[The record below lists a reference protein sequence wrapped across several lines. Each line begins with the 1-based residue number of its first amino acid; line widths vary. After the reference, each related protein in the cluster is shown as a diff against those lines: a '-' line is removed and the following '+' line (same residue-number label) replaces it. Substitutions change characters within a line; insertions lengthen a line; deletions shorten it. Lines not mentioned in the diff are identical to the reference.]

1 MAIKDWYKLTFQI
14 ESDLEEIIIWQL
26 NELGI
31 FSFSFEYLIKTENK
45 KEVNIWLPIDD
56 WGKTS
61 RSGFEKIISKLLNI
75 NDPKNQ
81 FFDWSIIKEE
91 DWLTSWKKYW
101 APALVGNHLLILPC
115 WINLNEKFK
124 DKQIIKI
131 DPGAAFGTGSHPST
145 YLCLEKME
153 NILFT
158 DKKVLDIGS
167 GSGILSV
174 AARLLG
180 AKEVCAVD
188 NDYLAI
194 NSTNSNFQLNF
205 GNLKNLNTYLGSFN
219 EVILKNQLKQF
230 DFVLCNI
237 LAEVIKEMIPNI
249 YKCLRNNGEVIFS
262 GILNSQK
269 DEIIQ
274 TLIKNDLNLLDVSTR
289 KDWACITAKKP
300 AIQPKYKFFL
310 WILFNTFYCVIFY
323 FKISHIVLID
333 VKNVF
338 DRY

>member
-1 MAIKDWYKLTFQI
+1 MAIKDWYKLTFLI
-14 ESDLEEIIIWQL
+14 ESDSEEIIIWKL

-31 FSFSFEYLIKTENK
+31 FSFSFEYLIKNTNK

-56 WGKTS
+56 WDEIS
-61 RSGFEKIISKLLNI
+61 RSEFEKIISKLLNI
-75 NDPKNQ
+75 NAPNNQ
-81 FFDWSIIKEE
+81 VFDWSIIKEE

-101 APALVGNHLLILPC
+101 APELVGNHFLILPC

-124 DKQIIKI
+124 DKKVIKI

-145 YLCLEKME
+145 YLCLERME
-153 NILFT
+153 HILFSDT
-158 DKKVLDIGS
+158 KVLDIGS

-180 AKEVCAVD
+180 AKEICAVD

-205 GNLKNLNTYLGSFN
+205 GNLKSLNTYLGTFN

-237 LAEVIKEMIPNI
+237 LAEVIKKMIPNI
-249 YKCLRNNGEVIFS
+249 YKCMRNNGEVVFS

-269 DEIIQ
+269 DEIIKI
-274 TLIKNDLNLLDVSTR
+274 LIQNDLKLLDVSTR
-289 KDWACITAKKP
+289 KDWACITAKK
-300 AIQPKYKFFL
+300 L
-310 WILFNTFYCVIFY
+310 T
-323 FKISHIVLID
+323 
-333 VKNVF
+333 
-338 DRY
+338 DRTYL

>member
-1 MAIKDWYKLTFQI
+1 METKDWYKLTFLI
-14 ESDLEEIIIWQL
+14 ESDSEEIIIWQL

-31 FSFSFEYLIKTENK
+31 FSFSFEYLIKNENK
-45 KEVNIWLPIDD
+45 KEVNIWLPIND
-56 WGKTS
+56 WGDSSK
-61 RSGFEKIISKLLNI
+61 RGFEKIISKLLNI
-75 NDPKNQ
+75 NSPKNK

-101 APALVGNHLLILPC
+101 APQLVGNHFLILPC
-115 WINLNEKFK
+115 WININKKFK
-124 DKQIIKI
+124 DKLIIKI

-153 NILFT
+153 NILFS

-180 AKEVCAVD
+180 AKEICAVD

-237 LAEVIKEMIPNI
+237 LAEVIKEMIPTI
-249 YKCLRNNGEVIFS
+249 YKCLKNNGEVIFS

-269 DEIIQ
+269 DEIIKI
-274 TLIKNDLNLLDVSTR
+274 LIQNDLKLLDVSTR
-289 KDWACITAKKP
+289 KDWVCISAQKTRDP
-300 AIQPKYKFFL
+300 
-310 WILFNTFYCVIFY
+310 T
-323 FKISHIVLID
+323 
-333 VKNVF
+333 
-338 DRY
+338 

>member
-1 MAIKDWYKLTFQI
+1 MAIKDWYKLTFLI
-14 ESDLEEIIIWQL
+14 ESDSEEIIIWKL

-31 FSFSFEYLIKTENK
+31 FSFSFEYLIKNENK
-45 KEVNIWLPIDD
+45 KKVNIWLPVDD
-56 WGKTS
+56 WGKSS
-61 RSGFEKIISKLLNI
+61 RCDFEKIISKLLNI
-75 NDPKNQ
+75 NSSKNQ
-81 FFDWSIIKEE
+81 FFDWDIIKEE

-101 APALVGNHLLILPC
+101 SPELVGNHFLILPC
-115 WINLNEKFK
+115 WMNINEKFK
-124 DKQIIKI
+124 DKKIIKI

-153 NILFT
+153 NILFS

-194 NSTNSNFQLNF
+194 NSTKSNFQLNF
-205 GNLKNLNTYLGSFN
+205 GNLNNLNTYLGSFN
-219 EVILKNQLKQF
+219 EVILKNKLKQF
-230 DFVLCNI
+230 DVVLCNI

-249 YKCLRNNGEVIFS
+249 YKCLSNNGEVIFS

-269 DEIIQ
+269 DEIIKIIIQ
-274 TLIKNDLNLLDVSTR
+274 NDLKLLDVSTR
-289 KDWACITAKKP
+289 KDWVCISAQKASDQT
-300 AIQPKYKFFL
+300 
-310 WILFNTFYCVIFY
+310 
-323 FKISHIVLID
+323 
-333 VKNVF
+333 
-338 DRY
+338 

>member
-1 MAIKDWYKLTFQI
+1 MAIKDWYKITFQI
-14 ESDLEEIIIWQL
+14 ESDLEDIIIWKL

-31 FSFSFEYLIKTENK
+31 FSFSFEYLKKTENK
-45 KEVNIWLPIDD
+45 KEVNIWLPIDAWD
-56 WGKTS
+56 KNS
-61 RSGFEKIISKLLNI
+61 RSDFEKIISKLLNI
-75 NDPKNQ
+75 NDSKNQ
-81 FFDWSIIKEE
+81 FFNWSLIKEE

-101 APALVGNHLLILPC
+101 APELVGNHFLILPC

-153 NILFT
+153 NILFY

-167 GSGILSV
+167 GSGILSI

-180 AKEVCAVD
+180 AKEVCALD
-188 NDYLAI
+188 NDYLAV

-205 GNLKNLNTYLGSFN
+205 GNLNNLKTYLGSFD
-219 EVILKNQLKQF
+219 EVILKNQLEQF
-230 DFVLCNI
+230 DCVLCNI
-237 LAEVIKEMIPNI
+237 LADVIKGMIPNI

-269 DEIIQ
+269 DEIIKI
-274 TLIKNDLNLLDVSTR
+274 LIQNNLKLLDVSSR
-289 KDWACITAKKP
+289 KDWACISAQKASKLP
-300 AIQPKYKFFL
+300 
-310 WILFNTFYCVIFY
+310 
-323 FKISHIVLID
+323 
-333 VKNVF
+333 
-338 DRY
+338 

>member
-1 MAIKDWYKLTFQI
+1 MALNDWYKVTFKI
-14 ESDLEEIIIWQL
+14 DSDAEEIIIWKL

-31 FSFSFEYLIKTENK
+31 FSFSFEYLMTTENK
-45 KEVNIWLPIDD
+45 KEVNIWLPIDSWD
-56 WGKTS
+56 ES
-61 RSGFEKIISKLLNI
+61 SINELEQKINKLLKI
-75 NDPKNQ
+75 KHSKNP
-81 FFDWSIIKEE
+81 FFYKSLIKEE

-101 APALVGNHLLILPC
+101 EPELVGNSFLILPC

-131 DPGAAFGTGSHPST
+131 DPGAAFGTGGHPST

-167 GSGILSV
+167 GSGILTI

-188 NDYLAI
+188 IDYLAI
-194 NSTNSNFQLNF
+194 NSTNSNFKLNF
-205 GNLKNLNTYLGSFN
+205 GNLNNLNTFLGSFN
-219 EVILKNQLKQF
+219 EVILKNQFKNF

-249 YKCLRNNGEVIFS
+249 YRCLRMNGEVIFS

-269 DEIIQ
+269 DEIIEI
-274 TLIKNDLNLLDVSTR
+274 LIQNNLKLLDVSTR
-289 KDWACITAKKP
+289 KDWACISAQKASDQT
-300 AIQPKYKFFL
+300 
-310 WILFNTFYCVIFY
+310 
-323 FKISHIVLID
+323 
-333 VKNVF
+333 
-338 DRY
+338 

>member
-1 MAIKDWYKLTFQI
+1 MKTKDWYKLTFLI
-14 ESDLEEIIIWQL
+14 ESDLEEIIIWKL

-31 FSFSFEYLIKTENK
+31 FSFSFEYLIKNK

-56 WGKTS
+56 WGESS
-61 RSGFEKIISKLLNI
+61 RSDFEKIISKLLNI
-75 NDPKNQ
+75 NAPKDQ

-101 APALVGNHLLILPC
+101 APELVGNHFLILPC
-115 WINLNEKFK
+115 WMNLNEKFK

-153 NILFT
+153 NILFSE
-158 DKKVLDIGS
+158 KKVLDIGS

-174 AARLLG
+174 AATLLG
-180 AKEVCAVD
+180 AKEVFAVD

-194 NSTNSNFQLNF
+194 NSTNSNFELNF
-205 GNLKNLNTYLGSFN
+205 GNLNNLNTYLGSFN
-219 EVILKNQLKQF
+219 ELILKNQLKHF

-249 YKCLRNNGEVIFS
+249 YSCLRKNGEVIFS

-269 DEIIQ
+269 DEIIEI
-274 TLIKNDLNLLDVSTR
+274 LIQNDLKLLDVSTK
-289 KDWACITAKKP
+289 KDWVCISARKTSDP
-300 AIQPKYKFFL
+300 
-310 WILFNTFYCVIFY
+310 T
-323 FKISHIVLID
+323 
-333 VKNVF
+333 
-338 DRY
+338 

>member
-1 MAIKDWYKLTFQI
+1 METKDWYKLTFLI
-14 ESDLEEIIIWQL
+14 ESDSEEIIIWKL

-31 FSFSFEYLIKTENK
+31 FSFSFEYLIKNENK
-45 KEVNIWLPIDD
+45 KEVNIWLPVDD
-56 WGKTS
+56 WGESS
-61 RSGFEKIISKLLNI
+61 RCDFEKIISKLLNI
-75 NDPKNQ
+75 NAPKNQ

-101 APALVGNHLLILPC
+101 APELVGNHLLILPC
-115 WINLNEKFK
+115 WMNLNEKFK
-124 DKQIIKI
+124 DKKIIKI

-153 NILFT
+153 NIFFS
-158 DKKVLDIGS
+158 DKKILDIGS

-180 AKEVCAVD
+180 AKEVYAVD

-194 NSTNSNFQLNF
+194 NSTKSNFQLNF
-205 GNLKNLNTYLGSFN
+205 GDLNNLNTYLGSFN
-219 EVILKNQLKQF
+219 EVILKNQLTQF

-237 LAEVIKEMIPNI
+237 LAEVIKGMIPNI

-269 DEIIQ
+269 DEIIKI
-274 TLIKNDLNLLDVSTR
+274 LIQNDLKLLDVSTR
-289 KDWACITAKKP
+289 KDWACISAQKASNPT
-300 AIQPKYKFFL
+300 
-310 WILFNTFYCVIFY
+310 
-323 FKISHIVLID
+323 
-333 VKNVF
+333 
-338 DRY
+338 

>member
-14 ESDLEEIIIWQL
+14 ESDLEEIIIWKL
-26 NELGI
+26 NEIGI

-45 KEVNIWLPIDD
+45 KEVNIWLPIDEWD
-56 WGKTS
+56 EIS
-61 RSGFEKIISKLLNI
+61 RSDFEKIIRKLLNI
-75 NDPKNQ
+75 NDYKNQ
-81 FFDWSIIKEE
+81 FFNWSIIKEE

-101 APALVGNHLLILPC
+101 APELIGNHFLILPC
-115 WINLNEKFK
+115 WINLNEKFN

-153 NILFT
+153 RVLFS

-167 GSGILSV
+167 GSGILSI

-194 NSTNSNFQLNF
+194 NSTKSNFQLNF
-205 GNLKNLNTYLGSFN
+205 SNVNTLNTYLGSFN
-219 EVILKNQLKQF
+219 EVIFKYQLKNF
-230 DFVLCNI
+230 DLILCNI

-249 YKCLRNNGEVIFS
+249 YKCLRNDAEVVFS

-269 DEIIQ
+269 DEIIK
-274 TLIKNDLNLLDVSTR
+274 ILNQNNLKLLDISSD
-289 KDWACITAKKP
+289 KDWVCISAQK
-300 AIQPKYKFFL
+300 AS
-310 WILFNTFYCVIFY
+310 NTT
-323 FKISHIVLID
+323 
-333 VKNVF
+333 
-338 DRY
+338 

>member
-14 ESDLEEIIIWQL
+14 ESDSEDIIIWKL

-31 FSFSFEYLIKTENK
+31 FSFSFEYLIKTAK
-45 KEVNIWLPIDD
+45 KEVNIWLPINQWDES
-56 WGKTS
+56 S
-61 RSGFEKIISKLLNI
+61 RSDFEKIISELINI
-75 NDPKNQ
+75 NLPRNQ

-101 APALVGNHLLILPC
+101 APELVGNHFLILPC
-115 WINLNEKFK
+115 WISQNEKFK
-124 DKQIIKI
+124 DKKIIKI

-153 NILFT
+153 NILFS

-219 EVILKNQLKQF
+219 EVILKNHLKQF

-237 LAEVIKEMIPNI
+237 LAEVIKDMIPNI

-269 DEIIQ
+269 DEIIKI
-274 TLIKNDLNLLDVSTR
+274 LIQNDLKLLDVSTR
-289 KDWACITAKKP
+289 KDWACISAQKASDQT
-300 AIQPKYKFFL
+300 
-310 WILFNTFYCVIFY
+310 
-323 FKISHIVLID
+323 
-333 VKNVF
+333 
-338 DRY
+338 

>member
-1 MAIKDWYKLTFQI
+1 MAIKDWYKLTFLI
-14 ESDLEEIIIWQL
+14 ESDSEEMIIWKL

-31 FSFSFEYLIKTENK
+31 FSFSFEYSIKNENK
-45 KEVNIWLPIDD
+45 KEVNIWLPVDD
-56 WGKTS
+56 WGESS
-61 RSGFEKIISKLLNI
+61 RCDFEKIISKLLNI
-75 NDPKNQ
+75 NAPKNQ

-101 APALVGNHLLILPC
+101 APELVGNHLLILPC
-115 WINLNEKFK
+115 WMNLNEKFK
-124 DKQIIKI
+124 DKKIIKI

-153 NILFT
+153 NIFFS
-158 DKKVLDIGS
+158 DKKILDIGS

-180 AKEVCAVD
+180 AKEVYAVD

-194 NSTNSNFQLNF
+194 NSTKSNFQLNF
-205 GNLKNLNTYLGSFN
+205 GDLNNLNTYLGSFN
-219 EVILKNQLKQF
+219 EVILKNQLTQF

-237 LAEVIKEMIPNI
+237 LAEVIKGIIPNI

-269 DEIIQ
+269 DEIIKI
-274 TLIKNDLNLLDVSTR
+274 LIQNDLKLLDVSTR
-289 KDWACITAKKP
+289 KDWACISAQKASNPT
-300 AIQPKYKFFL
+300 
-310 WILFNTFYCVIFY
+310 
-323 FKISHIVLID
+323 
-333 VKNVF
+333 
-338 DRY
+338 

>member
-1 MAIKDWYKLTFQI
+1 MAVKDWYKVTFLI
-14 ESDLEEIIIWQL
+14 ESDSEEIIIWKL

-31 FSFSFEYLIKTENK
+31 FSFSFEYLFKNENK
-45 KEVNIWLPIDD
+45 KEVNIWLPIDEWD
-56 WGKTS
+56 ES
-61 RSGFEKIISKLLNI
+61 SISGFEKKISKLLNI
-75 NDPKNQ
+75 NDSKNRI
-81 FFDWSIIKEE
+81 FDWTIIKEE

-101 APALVGNHLLILPC
+101 APELVGNHFLILPC

-153 NILFT
+153 NIVFS
-158 DKKVLDIGS
+158 DKNVLDIGS

-180 AKEVCAVD
+180 AKEGCSVD

-194 NSTNSNFQLNF
+194 NSTKSNFQLNF
-205 GNLKNLNTYLGSFN
+205 GNLNNLNTYLGSFN

-249 YKCLRNNGEVIFS
+249 YKCLSNNGEVIFS

-269 DEIIQ
+269 DEIIKI
-274 TLIKNDLNLLDVSTR
+274 LIQNDLKLLDVSTR
-289 KDWACITAKKP
+289 KDWACISAQK
-300 AIQPKYKFFL
+300 
-310 WILFNTFYCVIFY
+310 
-323 FKISHIVLID
+323 SS
-333 VKNVF
+333 
-338 DRY
+338 

>member
-1 MAIKDWYKLTFQI
+1 MAIKDWYKITFLI
-14 ESDLEEIIIWQL
+14 ESDSEEIIIWKL

-31 FSFSFEYLIKTENK
+31 FSFSFEYLIKNEQK
-45 KEVNIWLPIDD
+45 KEVNIWLPIND
-56 WGKTS
+56 WGESS
-61 RSGFEKIISKLLNI
+61 RSGFEKIIGKLLNI
-75 NDPKNQ
+75 NASENQ

-101 APALVGNHLLILPC
+101 TPELVGNHFLILPC

-153 NILFT
+153 NILFS

-174 AARLLG
+174 AAKLLG

-194 NSTNSNFQLNF
+194 NSTKSNFKLNF
-205 GNLKNLNTYLGSFN
+205 GNLNNLNTYLGSFN
-219 EVILKNQLKQF
+219 EVTLKNQLKQF

-249 YKCLRNNGEVIFS
+249 YKCLKNNGEVIFS

-269 DEIIQ
+269 DEIIKILTQ
-274 TLIKNDLNLLDVSTR
+274 NDLKLLEVSTR
-289 KDWACITAKKP
+289 KDWACISAQKTSDPTK
-300 AIQPKYKFFL
+300 
-310 WILFNTFYCVIFY
+310 V
-323 FKISHIVLID
+323 
-333 VKNVF
+333 
-338 DRY
+338 

>member
-1 MAIKDWYKLTFQI
+1 MAPTYWYKLTFPI
-14 ESDLEEIIIWQL
+14 ESDSEEIIIWKL

-31 FSFSFEYLIKTENK
+31 FSFSFEYLIKNQNK
-45 KEVNIWLPIDD
+45 KEVHIWLPIDN
-56 WGKTS
+56 WGESS
-61 RSGFEKIISKLLNI
+61 RNSFEKIISKLLNI
-75 NDPKNQ
+75 NDPLNQ

-101 APALVGNHLLILPC
+101 APELVGNHFLILPC
-115 WINLNEKFK
+115 WINLSEKFK

-131 DPGAAFGTGSHPST
+131 DPGAAFGTGGHPST
-145 YLCLEKME
+145 YLSLERME
-153 NILFT
+153 HILLS
-158 DKKVLDIGS
+158 DKKELDIGS

-205 GNLKNLNTYLGSFN
+205 RNLKNLNTYLGSFN

-230 DFVLCNI
+230 DVVLCNI

-249 YKCLRNNGEVIFS
+249 YNCLRNNGEVILS

-269 DEIIQ
+269 DEIIKI
-274 TLIKNDLNLLDVSTR
+274 LIQNDLKLLDVSTR
-289 KDWACITAKKP
+289 KDWACISAQKQ
-300 AIQPKYKFFL
+300 AI
-310 WILFNTFYCVIFY
+310 
-323 FKISHIVLID
+323 
-333 VKNVF
+333 
-338 DRY
+338 

>member
-1 MAIKDWYKLTFQI
+1 MATKDWYKLTFLI
-14 ESDLEEIIIWQL
+14 ESDSEEIIIWKL

-31 FSFSFEYLIKTENK
+31 FSFSFEYLIKNENK
-45 KEVNIWLPIDD
+45 KEVNIWLPVDD
-56 WGKTS
+56 WGESS
-61 RSGFEKIISKLLNI
+61 RCDFEKIISKLLKI
-75 NDPKNQ
+75 NAPKNQ

-101 APALVGNHLLILPC
+101 APELVGNHLLILPC
-115 WINLNEKFK
+115 WMNLNEKFK
-124 DKQIIKI
+124 DKKIIKI

-153 NILFT
+153 NIFFS
-158 DKKVLDIGS
+158 DKKILDIGS

-180 AKEVCAVD
+180 AKEVYAVD

-194 NSTNSNFQLNF
+194 NSTKSNFQLNF
-205 GNLKNLNTYLGSFN
+205 GDLNNLNTYLGSFN
-219 EVILKNQLKQF
+219 EVILKNQLTQF

-237 LAEVIKEMIPNI
+237 LAEVIKGMIPNI

-269 DEIIQ
+269 DEIIKI
-274 TLIKNDLNLLDVSTR
+274 LIQNDLKLLDVSTR
-289 KDWACITAKKP
+289 KDWACISAQKASNP
-300 AIQPKYKFFL
+300 A
-310 WILFNTFYCVIFY
+310 
-323 FKISHIVLID
+323 
-333 VKNVF
+333 
-338 DRY
+338 